1 MNAPTTPRK
10 PLVVGWLYEG
20 IVPPVFTDS
29 VVIYREW
36 LRQGHANVS
45 PVIRKSDADAYYI
58 PHGEVRV
65 ECAPDPRGIGI
76 GAWVG
81 SRCIYSG
88 IHEIPAKTRDW
99 AAINAA
105 IDEYLDG
112 YELRVDEG
120 CHTPTEF
127 ERFLILDAV
136 AGLLAEEK
144 ILALLSC
151 SPASVAPGDA
161 QDDRLYQWPTTT
173 ARMKALAAELIFA
186 ANSMGGGGNDGED
199 VELVL
204 SVAPAGTI
212 LLDEDPDV
220 WNPGSLLTVHTK
232 EYPDAGRYLVDPA
245 QVSSDGTQCLAPTA
259 GEAPPRFTIS
269 ASDRFELTGA
279 VGLLRGC
286 GYVGPAAALQRVL
299 DAESASFSVQGE
311 DDARDADMYWNDA
324 DTEGFAGTTL
334 DDAVRYVADDIPTSE
349 MPVTLTFQCA
359 KTLPNVQVLVTGV
372 DGDGDLQYEVI
383 DAAQQGKGGEA

>member
-45 PVIRKSDADAYYI
+45 PVIRKSDADAYYM
-58 PHGEVRV
+58 PDGEVRV
-65 ECAPDPRGIGI
+65 ECAPDQRGISI

-81 SRCIYSG
+81 SRCIYTG
-88 IHEIPAKTRDW
+88 AH
-99 AAINAA
+99 
-105 IDEYLDG
+105 
-112 YELRVDEG
+112 
-120 CHTPTEF
+120 
-127 ERFLILDAV
+127 
-136 AGLLAEEK
+136 
-144 ILALLSC
+144 AL
-151 SPASVAPGDA
+151 PASVAPGDA

-245 QVSSDGTQCLAPTA
+245 QVSSDGTQCPAPTA

-286 GYVGPAAALQRVL
+286 GYVGPANALQRVL

-311 DDARDADMYWNDA
+311 DDARDAGRYRWLCDKFGITKLPCA
-324 DTEGFAGTTL
+324 IERIIEGT
-334 DDAVRYVADDIPTSE
+334 YVADG
-349 MPVTLTFQCA
+349 
-359 KTLPNVQVLVTGV
+359 K
-372 DGDGDLQYEVI
+372 DGI
-383 DAAQQGKGGEA
+383 DAAIDAAIAAQQGKGGEA

>member
-36 LRQGHANVS
+36 LRQGHANIS

-58 PHGEVRV
+58 PDGEVRV

-88 IHEIPAKTRDW
+88 VHEIPAKTRDW

-112 YELRVDEG
+112 YELRLDEG

-127 ERFLILDAV
+127 ERFLIDDAV
-136 AGLLAEEK
+136 AGLFEDSE
-144 ILALLSC
+144 ILALLSDAPP
-151 SPASVAPGDA
+151 PAAGD
-161 QDDRLYQWPTTT
+161 T
-173 ARMKALAAELIFA
+173 
-186 ANSMGGGGNDGED
+186 
-199 VELVL
+199 
-204 SVAPAGTI
+204 
-212 LLDEDPDV
+212 
-220 WNPGSLLTVHTK
+220 
-232 EYPDAGRYLVDPA
+232 
-245 QVSSDGTQCLAPTA
+245 
-259 GEAPPRFTIS
+259 PPRFTIS

-279 VGLLRGC
+279 VGLLRGYDC
-286 GYVGPAAALQRVL
+286 AGAADALQRVL

-311 DDARDADMYWNDA
+311 DDARDARRYRWLCDKFGITKLPCA
-324 DTEGFAGTTL
+324 IERIIEGS
-334 DDAVRYVADDIPTSE
+334 YVADGK
-349 MPVTLTFQCA
+349 A
-359 KTLPNVQVLVTGV
+359 A
-372 DGDGDLQYEVI
+372 I
-383 DAAQQGKGGEA
+383 DAAIDAAIAAQQGKGGEA